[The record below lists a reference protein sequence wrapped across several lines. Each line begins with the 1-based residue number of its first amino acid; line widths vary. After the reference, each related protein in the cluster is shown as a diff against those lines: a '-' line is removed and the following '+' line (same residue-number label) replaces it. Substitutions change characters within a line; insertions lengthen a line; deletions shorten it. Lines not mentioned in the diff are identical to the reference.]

1 MNLLFEQLFADTS
14 GMPLNTSYR
23 FPINQQKLI
32 SLLAF
37 TATFLLCAHTLFY
50 VYNYWVEEAPW
61 YLIQLFDVNE
71 EHNLPTWFSGFN
83 LVVSTFFLWIITR
96 QKREDGDS
104 MAGRW
109 MMLFG
114 VFCFLSID
122 EIAGMHESINS
133 VTDPTWAYGGAVI
146 ALGFAI
152 YFLSFLKS
160 LPRKTLIQFIVA
172 GGLFVGGA
180 VGMEIVGD
188 PMDGDSLLYNMM
200 TMVEEG
206 MEMFG
211 IILFTRAL
219 LLYMGQTS
227 LNPELS

>member
-1 MNLLFEQLFADTS
+1 
-14 GMPLNTSYR
+14 
-23 FPINQQKLI
+23 
-32 SLLAF
+32 
-37 TATFLLCAHTLFY
+37 
-50 VYNYWVEEAPW
+50 
-61 YLIQLFDVNE
+61 
-71 EHNLPTWFSGFN
+71 
-83 LVVSTFFLWIITR
+83 
-96 QKREDGDS
+96 
-104 MAGRW
+104 
-109 MMLFG
+109 MLFG

>member
-1 MNLLFEQLFADTS
+1 MSLDTQF
-14 GMPLNTSYR
+14 R
-23 FPINQQKLI
+23 FPVDQKKLI
-32 SLLAF
+32 GRLVF

-50 VYNYWVEEAPW
+50 VYEYVVDETPW
-61 YLIQLFDVNE
+61 YLMQLFDVNE

-83 LVVSTFFLWIITR
+83 LLVSTFFLWIVAR
-96 QKREDGDS
+96 QKREEKDP

-109 MMLFG
+109 MVLLG

-122 EIAGMHESINS
+122 EIAGMHESVNS
-133 VTDPTWAYGGAVI
+133 VIDPTWAYGGAVI

-160 LPRKTLIQFIVA
+160 LPRPTLIRFVVA
-172 GGLFVGGA
+172 GGIYVGGA

-188 PMDGDSLLYNMM
+188 PMDSDTLLYNLS

-211 IILFTRAL
+211 IIFFTRAL
-219 LLYMGQTS
+219 LLYMGLTK
-227 LNPELS
+227 LDPELS